1 MSAAFLTT
9 LCLSACVDGRKIEP
23 TVVTIDSF
31 CLTKKPWRPT
41 DEELIATPPAVRRQK
56 LADNEYGELKCGWT
70 P

>member
-1 MSAAFLTT
+1 MSAACLMT
-9 LCLSACVDGRKIEP
+9 LCLSACVGGPSPEP

-31 CLTKKPWRPT
+31 CLTKKAWRPT
-41 DEELIATPPAVRRQK
+41 EEELAATPPAVRRQK